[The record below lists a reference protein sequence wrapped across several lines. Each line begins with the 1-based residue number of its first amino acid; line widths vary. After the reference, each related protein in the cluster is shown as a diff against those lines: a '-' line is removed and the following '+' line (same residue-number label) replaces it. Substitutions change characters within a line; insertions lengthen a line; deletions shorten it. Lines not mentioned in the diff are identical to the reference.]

1 MSRASSMRASSHRR
15 LQSLPPTLISRS
27 ILLTLVLLV
36 VCVEELDGVDFASWQ

>member
-15 LQSLPPTLISRS
+15 LQSLPTLISRS